1 MTFAEFIHEFIIL
14 RWKMVLLSAVVG
26 AVTLILLSE
35 TLRWWLGKGFFQ

>member
-1 MTFAEFIHEFIIL
+1 MIDFLIQTY
-14 RWKMVLLSAVVG
+14 RDVGWKRPLCSAVAG